1 MKLFWLVSLLSLL
14 SCSQTPDKKESQLE
28 VVRVSTEAIDECLDY
43 QKNIIDLSYTINKDN
58 SVQFTRDFNLAR
70 AVIAQ
75 FDMDK
80 TLTKPRATMVQN
92 ILKVC
97 DEEKVKT
104 FNSEIKRLSRCT
116 PMISEL
122 NFFQG
127 LSFAIKKYPWPA
139 DLQLEGKK
147 VALDYVRYYSEGHFP
162 LIHRLV
168 ALSVLDELS
177 VNQIVNKDLHPEIK
191 TLMQDSQRYVEGLR
205 MRLTKDATLSC
216 ESLQIVRDELSYSD
230 VVGEKLRSLLT
241 RI

>member
-1 MKLFWLVSLLSLL
+1 MKSFLLLGMLFLLA
-14 SCSQTPDKKESQLE
+14 CSQIEKKTESNVE
-28 VVRVSTEAIDECLDY
+28 VVRVTTDQIDQCLDY
-43 QKNIIDLSYTINKDN
+43 QKNIIDLSYTINRDN

-80 TLTKPRATMVQN
+80 ALSKPRATMVQN

-97 DEEKVKT
+97 DEEKIKE
-104 FNSEIKRLSRCT
+104 FNADLKRIGRCS
-116 PMISEL
+116 PMWSEL

-127 LSFAIKKYPWPA
+127 LSTALKKYPWPT

-147 VALDYVRYYSEGHFP
+147 VALDYVRYYADGHYP
-162 LIHRLV
+162 LINRLV

-191 TLMQDSQRYVEGLR
+191 IQMQEAQRYVEGLR
-205 MRLTKDATLSC
+205 MKLTKNPEVSC
-216 ESLQIVRDELSYSD
+216 GNLTIMREELTYAD
-230 VVGEKLRSLLT
+230 LVGKKINSLLT